1 MQVDT
6 PALCAGFSR
15 PDGRRDDVVKH
26 PQLPIIRG
34 VEKVDDI
41 LRVDGSHVCHG
52 NQDTGDAQLRIDL
65 PAHLR

>member
-1 MQVDT
+1 
-6 PALCAGFSR
+6 
-15 PDGRRDDVVKH
+15 
-26 PQLPIIRG
+26 